1 VFEIGNSLR
10 EARMRRGLDYP
21 ELEQATKV
29 RAKYLRALEEE
40 EFEILPA
47 PTYVRGFLRA
57 YADYLG
63 LDGQLY
69 VDEYVSRYLPEAEEA
84 PLRVRRSARPRP
96 SRRPESNVL
105 LVGLLAIGLITAL
118 VIGAWKFGG
127 QGQKTGLQSLDT
139 ARVVRRSKP
148 VGLAP
153 PNSVAKIVLTAAH
166 GSCWVSVH
174 AGSST
179 GPILFEGTLE
189 PGKKVRLSSR
199 QFWIVAGTPAN
210 LGMALNGTKVPL
222 AGRSAPFTFV
232 ANARGVVP
240 AA

>member
-1 VFEIGNSLR
+1 VFEIGSSLR
-10 EARMRRGLDYP
+10 EARLRRNLDFP
-21 ELEQATKV
+21 ELEHATKV

-40 EFEILPA
+40 EFDVLPA
-47 PTYVRGFLRA
+47 PTYVRGFLRT

-69 VDEYVSRYLPEAEEA
+69 VDEYVSRYLPDGEDA
-84 PLRVRRSARPRP
+84 PLRVRRSASPRH

-118 VIGAWKFGG
+118 VIGAWKFGS
-127 QGQKTGLQSLDT
+127 QNSNNGLPALAKAPAVARGTT
-139 ARVVRRSKP
+139 AP
-148 VGLAP
+148 A
-153 PNSVAKIVLTAAH
+153 NSVAKLVLTAAR

-174 AGSST
+174 AGSSS
-179 GPILFEGTLE
+179 GRILYEGTLE
-189 PGKKVRLSSR
+189 PGKKVHLSSR

-210 LGMALNGTKVPL
+210 LGLALNGAKVSL

-232 ANARGVVP
+232 ANASGVVP